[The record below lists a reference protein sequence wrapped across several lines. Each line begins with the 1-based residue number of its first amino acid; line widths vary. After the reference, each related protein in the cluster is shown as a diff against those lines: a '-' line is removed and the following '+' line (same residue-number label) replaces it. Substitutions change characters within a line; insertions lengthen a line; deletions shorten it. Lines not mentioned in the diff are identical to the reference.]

1 LKAYPDDLVLDRN
14 LRVLIDSLETLAELA
29 EVLLG
34 GPGLEVSLSM
44 NISRLLNEVLTFSS
58 RRPWRP

>member
-14 LRVLIDSLETLAELA
+14 LRVLIDSLEALAELA
-29 EVLLG
+29 EILLG
-34 GPGLEVSLSM
+34 GPGLEISLSV
-44 NISRLLNEVLTFSS
+44 NVTRPLDEVSTFSS